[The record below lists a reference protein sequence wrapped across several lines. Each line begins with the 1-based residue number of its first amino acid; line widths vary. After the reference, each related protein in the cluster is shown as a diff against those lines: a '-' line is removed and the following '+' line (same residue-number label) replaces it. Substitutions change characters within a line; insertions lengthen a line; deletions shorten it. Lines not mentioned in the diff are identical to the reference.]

1 MVELKKI
8 TDHCIYCRVNFL
20 KSEETVCCG
29 QPHFYACA
37 HYPWEYGRYYSIS
50 IGIGDEDDYDLYVDD
65 LTFDNEENML
75 DIFKLVVEKLN
86 DLQYEVSDNLCLTFE
101 KYIVPF
107 YEYLTRG

>member
-8 TDHCIYCRVNFL
+8 TYHCIDCRVNFL
-20 KSEETVCCG
+20 ESVETVCCG